1 MRKLKR
7 VPHEG
12 NEYYYAIATD
22 NFKNICIGVLG
33 VLLYNFTTGGAKF
46 SHPGIYG
53 VFTIVISSGLLY
65 LLLKSGKNWGYGN
78 VSTFKYKKLIAK
90 FISFILTIS
99 VGVFCSYAYDIM
111 ILPDSVMDKP
121 ALDAFSYFLK
131 AVSWMLV
138 YMLLLS
144 LFAHFSI
151 NTVCEVKSK

>member
-1 MRKLKR
+1 MGKLKR

-33 VLLYNFTTGGAKF
+33 VLLYNFTTGSANF

-53 VFTIVISSGLLY
+53 VFAIIISSGLLY
-65 LLLKSGKNWGYGN
+65 LLLKRGKNWGYGN

-99 VGVFCSYAYDIM
+99 
-111 ILPDSVMDKP
+111 
-121 ALDAFSYFLK
+121 
-131 AVSWMLV
+131 
-138 YMLLLS
+138 
-144 LFAHFSI
+144 
-151 NTVCEVKSK
+151 